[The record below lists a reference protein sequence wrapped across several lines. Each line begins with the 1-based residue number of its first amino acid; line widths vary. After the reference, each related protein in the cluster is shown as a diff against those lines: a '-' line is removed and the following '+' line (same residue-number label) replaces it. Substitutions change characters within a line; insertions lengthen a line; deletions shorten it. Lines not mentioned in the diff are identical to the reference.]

1 LKLFKGDASFL
12 LLALIILLLVS
23 GIVISIIVF
32 RSNPVEDAFS
42 TNRVINVL
50 FVIEKDKMPV
60 STYVLM
66 YYPVTKR
73 AAIFDIPEDLGLLI
87 AKINRVD
94 RIDRVYD
101 PQRLGNYQNEIEK
114 LLGIEITF
122 SFVITKEHL
131 VSIVDML
138 EGVEIFIPSPVSYRD
153 EPQPSRQG
161 EGSPLDNGI
170 ILFPSGM
177 TVLDGDKASLY
188 ATYSLPH
195 EDSEMSVF
203 RRQRFFLGYLHRQIQ
218 MNDRLNN
225 PQAAKMYHTFFR
237 TNMNQRA
244 MTLLFDEFV
253 NIDTDRTN
261 MQSVGGNLRE
271 VSGQM
276 LIIPHWDGNLVK
288 EIVRQTLGTL
298 TREVDEHYIERNLTV
313 EVLNGTAVNGLA
325 GRTAEML
332 RSFGFDII
340 SIGNADRNNYEN
352 TLIIQRTS
360 DETLAKSFSD
370 VIRCD
375 NIRKEIIPETKEN
388 ETVVHD
394 TEYKADITL
403 LIGRDFNGRYVIGN

>member
-1 LKLFKGDASFL
+1 MKIIKGDASFL

-50 FVIEKDKMPV
+50 FVIENNKMPV

-101 PQRLGNYQNEIEK
+101 PQKLGSYQNEIEK

-122 SFVITKEHL
+122 SFIITKENL
-131 VSIVDML
+131 VSIVDLL
-138 EGVEIFIPSPVSYRD
+138 EGVEIFIPSPVSYMD
-153 EPQPSRQG
+153 
-161 EGSPLDNGI
+161 DNDI

-225 PQAAKMYHTFFR
+225 PQAAKMYHSFFR
-237 TNMNQRA
+237 TSMNQRA
-244 MTLLFDEFV
+244 MMLLFDEFV
-253 NIDTDRTN
+253 HIDTDRTN
-261 MQSVGGNLRE
+261 IQSVGGNLRQ

-288 EIVRQTLGTL
+288 EVVRQTLGTL
-298 TREVDEHYIERNLTV
+298 TREIEEHFIERNLTV

-340 SIGNADRNNYEN
+340 SIANADLSNYES
-352 TLIIQRTS
+352 TLIIQRS
-360 DETLAKSFSD
+360 PDDTLVKSFAD
-370 VIRCD
+370 VIRCN
-375 NIRKEIIPETKEN
+375 NIRREIMPEVKEN
-388 ETVVHD
+388 EAVIQD
-394 TEYKADITL
+394 IEYKADVTL
-403 LIGRDFNGRYVIGN
+403 LIGRDFNGRYVTGN

>member
-1 LKLFKGDASFL
+1 LKLLKGDASFL
-12 LLALIILLLVS
+12 LLALIILLLAA
-23 GIVISIIVF
+23 GIVISVIVF
-32 RSNPVEDAFS
+32 RSNPVEEAFS

-50 FVIEKDKMPV
+50 FVIENNKMPI

-101 PQRLGNYQNEIEK
+101 PQKLGSYQNEIEK

-138 EGVEIFIPSPVSYRD
+138 EGVEIFIPAPVSY
-153 EPQPSRQG
+153 S
-161 EGSPLDNGI
+161 DNDGI

-203 RRQRFFLGYLHRQIQ
+203 RRQRFFLGYLNRQIQ
-218 MNDRLNN
+218 MNERLDN

-261 MQSVGGNLRE
+261 IQSVGGNLRQ

-288 EIVRQTLGTL
+288 EVVRQTLGTL
-298 TREVDEHYIERNLTV
+298 TRETEEHFDERNITV

-332 RSFGFDII
+332 RNFGFDII
-340 SIGNADRNNYEN
+340 SIGNADRNSYEK
-352 TLIIQRTS
+352 TLIIQRTT
-360 DETLAKSFSD
+360 DETMVKSFSD

-375 NIRKEIIPETKEN
+375 NIRKEITPEAKEN
-388 ETVVHD
+388 EAVIQD
-394 TEYKADITL
+394 TEYKADITV

>member
-1 LKLFKGDASFL
+1 MKLLKGDASFL
-12 LLALIILLLVS
+12 LLALIILLLAA
-23 GIVISIIVF
+23 GIVISVIVF
-32 RSNPVEDAFS
+32 RSNPVEEAFS

-50 FVIEKDKMPV
+50 FVIENNKMPI

-101 PQRLGNYQNEIEK
+101 PQRLGSYQNEIEK

-138 EGVEIFIPSPVSYRD
+138 EGVEIFIPAPVSY
-153 EPQPSRQG
+153 S
-161 EGSPLDNGI
+161 DNDGI

-203 RRQRFFLGYLHRQIQ
+203 RRQRFFLGYLNRQIQ
-218 MNDRLNN
+218 MNERLDN

-261 MQSVGGNLRE
+261 IQSVGGNLRQ

-288 EIVRQTLGTL
+288 EVVRQTLGTL
-298 TREVDEHYIERNLTV
+298 TRETEEHFDERNITV

-332 RSFGFDII
+332 RNFGFDII
-340 SIGNADRNNYEN
+340 SIGNADRNSYEK
-352 TLIIQRTS
+352 TLIIQRTT
-360 DETLAKSFSD
+360 DETMVKSFSD

-375 NIRKEIIPETKEN
+375 NIRKEITPEAKEN
-388 ETVVHD
+388 EAVIQD
-394 TEYKADITL
+394 TEYKADITV

>member
-1 LKLFKGDASFL
+1 MKIIKGDASFL
-12 LLALIILLLVS
+12 LLGLIILLLVS

-50 FVIEKDKMPV
+50 FIIEKDKMPV

-73 AAIFDIPEDLGLLI
+73 AAIFDVPEDLGLLI
-87 AKINRVD
+87 ARINRVD
-94 RIDRVYD
+94 RIDKVYD
-101 PQRLGNYQNEIEK
+101 PQRLGSYQSEIEK
-114 LLGIEITF
+114 LLGVEITF
-122 SFVITKEHL
+122 SFVITKENL

-153 EPQPSRQG
+153 DS
-161 EGSPLDNGI
+161 GI

-195 EDSEMSVF
+195 EDGEMSVF

-218 MNDRLNN
+218 MNERLNN
-225 PQAAKMYHTFFR
+225 PQSAKMYHTFFR
-237 TNMNQRA
+237 TSMNQRA

-261 MQSVGGNLRE
+261 IQSVGGNLRE

-298 TREVDEHYIERNLTV
+298 TREIEERYIERNLTV
-313 EVLNGTAVNGLA
+313 EVLNGTAINGLA

-332 RSFGFDII
+332 RNFGFDII

-352 TLIIQRTS
+352 TTIVQRTP
-360 DETLAKSFSD
+360 DDTLVKSFTD

-375 NIRKEIIPETKEN
+375 NIIREIIPEAKEN
-388 ETVVHD
+388 ETD
-394 TEYKADITL
+394 IQDIEYKADVTL
-403 LIGRDFNGRYVIGN
+403 LIGRNFNGRYVTGN

>member
-1 LKLFKGDASFL
+1 LKILKGDASFL
-12 LLALIILLLVS
+12 LLGLIIFLLAS
-23 GIVISIIVF
+23 GITISIIVF
-32 RSNPVEDAFS
+32 RSNPVEEAFS

-50 FVIEKDKMPV
+50 FVIENNKMPI

-114 LLGIEITF
+114 LLGVEITF
-122 SFVITKEHL
+122 SFIITKENL

-138 EGVEIFIPSPVSYRD
+138 EGVEIFIPAPVSYRD
-153 EPQPSRQG
+153 DE
-161 EGSPLDNGI
+161 GI

-218 MNDRLNN
+218 MNERLNN

-237 TNMNQRA
+237 TSMNQHA
-244 MTLLFDEFV
+244 MTLLLDEFV

-261 MQSVGGNLRE
+261 IQSVGGNLRE

-288 EIVRQTLGTL
+288 EVVRQTLGTL
-298 TREVDEHYIERNLTV
+298 TREMEENFVERNLTV

-340 SIGNADRNNYEN
+340 SIGNADRSNYED

-370 VIRCD
+370 VIRCN
-375 NIRKEIIPETKEN
+375 NIRKEITPEAKEN
-388 ETVVHD
+388 ETLIHD

-403 LIGRDFNGRYVIGN
+403 LIGRNFKGRYVIGN

>member
-1 LKLFKGDASFL
+1 LKIIKGDASFL
-12 LLALIILLLVS
+12 LLVLIVLLLVS

-42 TNRVINVL
+42 ANRVINVL
-50 FVIEKDKMPV
+50 FVIESNKMPV

-87 AKINRVD
+87 ARINRVD

-101 PQRLGNYQNEIEK
+101 PQKLGSYQNEIEK
-114 LLGIEITF
+114 LLGVEITF
-122 SFVITKEHL
+122 SFVITKENL

-138 EGVEIFIPSPVSYRD
+138 EGVEIFIPSPVSYKD
-153 EPQPSRQG
+153 
-161 EGSPLDNGI
+161 DDGI

-225 PQAAKMYHTFFR
+225 LQAAKMYHSFFR
-237 TNMNQRA
+237 TSMNQRA

-261 MQSVGGNLRE
+261 IQSVGGNLRE

-288 EIVRQTLGTL
+288 EVVRQTLGTL
-298 TREVDEHYIERNLTV
+298 TREIEERYIERNLTV
-313 EVLNGTAVNGLA
+313 EVLNGTAINGLA

-352 TLIIQRTS
+352 TLIIQRTP

-370 VIRCD
+370 VIRCN
-375 NIRKEIIPETKEN
+375 NIIREIIPEAKEN
-388 ETVVHD
+388 ETVIQD

-403 LIGRDFNGRYVIGN
+403 LIGRNFNGRYVTGN